1 LTRKSIQY
9 EAKTDMY
16 KVIEVTPQDGYRLA
30 LAFDNG
36 EHGVVDLAPLAGKG
50 VFAAW
55 NDPEVFRA
63 VQVGPFGE
71 LAWGDEIDLCPDSLY
86 LEATGK
92 NPEDVFPALKSD
104 TVHA

>member
-1 LTRKSIQY
+1 
-9 EAKTDMY
+9 MY
-16 KVIEVTPQDGYRLA
+16 KVIEVTPQDGYKLA
-30 LAFDNG
+30 LTFDSG
-36 EHGVVDLAPLAGKG
+36 ECGLVDLAPLPGKG

-63 VQVGPFGE
+63 VQIGSYGE
-71 LAWGDEIDLCPDSLY
+71 LCWGDEIDLCPDALY

-92 NPEDVFPALKSD
+92 QPEEIFPALKSN